1 MSGLNSPTES
11 LFTISP
17 DQKTKYEVQFKKI
30 CPTGDLISG
39 PQAREL
45 MLQSGLPHKIL
56 AHIWSLSDVDSDGQ
70 MDINEFSIA
79 LHLIALKMKG
89 VELPQILP
97 QSLKVFLRFI

>member
-1 MSGLNSPTES
+1 MSGLNSPPESS

-30 CPTGDLISG
+30 CPTGDLVSG
-39 PQAREL
+39 TQAREL
-45 MLQSGLPHKIL
+45 MLQSGLPHKTL
-56 AHIWSLSDVDSDGQ
+56 AHIWNLSDVDADGK

-89 VELPQILP
+89 VELPQVLP
-97 QSLKVFLRFI
+97 QSLKVFI